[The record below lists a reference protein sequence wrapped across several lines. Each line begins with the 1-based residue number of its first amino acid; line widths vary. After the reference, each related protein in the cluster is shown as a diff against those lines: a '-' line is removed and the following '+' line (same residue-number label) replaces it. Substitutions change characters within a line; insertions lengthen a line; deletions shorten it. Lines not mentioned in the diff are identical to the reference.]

1 MEEWVL
7 VRVDERLDRKSCSVC
22 AVKYIPEMWYALEKV
37 DSGKISQNASTK
49 YAVPSRAQQYELVND
64 LHVSRIGEGARAGS
78 RVLSRKHGRRLTIP
92 ILGGWG

>member
-1 MEEWVL
+1 MHL
-7 VRVDERLDRKSCSVC
+7 KKQ
-22 AVKYIPEMWYALEKV
+22 AAEKLA
-37 DSGKISQNASTK
+37 KMQAQK